1 MTSIE
6 GTTYQRQRLT
16 AERVS
21 TGPDH
26 RLAHPLCKALSYP
39 RLGGSS
45 TTMNART
52 TKLPSHI
59 LRGSSTMHHMREYVI
74 VESAPLPD
82 LPMQR
87 MAHTGAL
94 NIPLSDSATS
104 CDAAERGSLSPPE
117 LPTRAKRAL
126 ENNNNLFAPWCHFWI
141 EVFHRFLLSV
151 FQVFYS
157 AEPTYP
163 ITAKYLRILSPEK
176 SRRGR
181 PKPSLYRLHMG

>member
-1 MTSIE
+1 MND
-6 GTTYQRQRLT
+6 LPT
-16 AERVS
+16 ATFNSGAGEHRSGPPACSPALQSTFLSTVRRVINHNERSNHQAPIPYIV
-21 TGPDH
+21 
-26 RLAHPLCKALSYP
+26 
-39 RLGGSS
+39 
-45 TTMNART
+45 
-52 TKLPSHI
+52 
-59 LRGSSTMHHMREYVI
+59 GSSTMHHLYEYVI

-117 LPTRAKRAL
+117 LPTRAKRTL
-126 ENNNNLFAPWCHFWI
+126 GNNNNLFAPRCHFWV
-141 EVFHRFLLSV
+141 EVFQRRLLSV
-151 FQVFYS
+151 VQVFYS

-181 PKPSLYRLHMG
+181 PNPSLFRLRMG

>member
-1 MTSIE
+1 MQSTFLSTVRRVINHN
-6 GTTYQRQRLT
+6 
-16 AERVS
+16 ERS
-21 TGPDH
+21 NHQAPIPYIAGF
-26 RLAHPLCKALSYP
+26 
-39 RLGGSS
+39 
-45 TTMNART
+45 
-52 TKLPSHI
+52 
-59 LRGSSTMHHMREYVI
+59 STMHHMCEYVI

-82 LPMQR
+82 LLCR
-87 MAHTGAL
+87 GGADLGAL

-126 ENNNNLFAPWCHFWI
+126 GNNNNLFAPWCHFWI

-181 PKPSLYRLHMG
+181 AKPSLYHLHMG

>member
-1 MTSIE
+1 MQSTFLSTVRRVINHN
-6 GTTYQRQRLT
+6 
-16 AERVS
+16 ERS
-21 TGPDH
+21 NHQAPIPYI
-26 RLAHPLCKALSYP
+26 A
-39 RLGGSS
+39 
-45 TTMNART
+45 
-52 TKLPSHI
+52 
-59 LRGSSTMHHMREYVI
+59 GSSTMHHMREYVI

-126 ENNNNLFAPWCHFWI
+126 GNNNNLFAPWCHFWI

-176 SRRGR
+176 SRRSR
-181 PKPSLYRLHMG
+181 PKPSLYRLHMV